1 MKRLIVVLGIVAL
14 AACSSSSSKARPAT
28 AATTTTTTTVATPDA
43 QVWLCKPGQEPNP
56 CLDPLTTTVVA
67 ADGTET
73 VQNDV
78 PATDP
83 KIDCFHVYPTVST
96 QPTVNA
102 NLHVDTEETN
112 VAIAQ
117 ASRYS
122 LACHVYAPVYRQVTI
137 TGLNSRSAG
146 ASAIAYGD
154 VESASKT
161 ISRATTTA
169 AASC

>member
-1 MKRLIVVLGIVAL
+1 MKRVIVVLGVVVL
-14 AACSSSSSKARPAT
+14 AACSSSSSKADR
-28 AATTTTTTTVATPDA
+28 ATTTTTTTLATPDS
-43 QVWLCKPGQEPNP
+43 QVWLCKPGQTPNP
-56 CLDPLTTTVVA
+56 CLDPLTTPVVG
-67 ADGTET
+67 ADGTKT

-83 KIDCFHVYPTVST
+83 KIDCFYVYPTVST

-122 LACHVYAPVYRQVTI
+122 LACHVYAPMYRQVTI
-137 TGLNSRSAG
+137 TGLN
-146 ASAIAYGD
+146 
-154 VESASKT
+154 
-161 ISRATTTA
+161 
-169 AASC
+169 